1 MFANE
6 LAAINQAGGGVGL
19 NGSSSILDQNN
30 IQQKSDNAQLVG
42 AIASAVAVGAEKG
55 TNSGSQKGIV
65 SLSDNRK
72 VMEDAKF

>member
-1 MFANE
+1 
-6 LAAINQAGGGVGL
+6 
-19 NGSSSILDQNN
+19 LDQNN